1 MPQGC
6 FPSCFWT
13 KKVSVPWV
21 SSLLQDLGERERGN
35 RNAQSVFLEA
45 GGCVL
50 SSFGHM
56 RQMGE
61 AGFHQRIRVMEG
73 PRKSWA
79 LVMCCCLFSEPKKSQ
94 VVHEMNRL

>member
-1 MPQGC
+1 MFSFMLLDQKGIC
-6 FPSCFWT
+6 
-13 KKVSVPWV
+13 
-21 SSLLQDLGERERGN
+21 SLGQFTSAGFGGRERGN

-94 VVHEMNRL
+94 VVREMNRL